1 MGITVQFI
9 SVVHMALIADKKLFK
24 GLFSVDRGWLTM
36 VVGLGDYH
44 AYEG

>member
-1 MGITVQFI
+1 
-9 SVVHMALIADKKLFK
+9 MALIEEKKPFI
-24 GLFSVDRGWLTM
+24 GLFSVDRGANV